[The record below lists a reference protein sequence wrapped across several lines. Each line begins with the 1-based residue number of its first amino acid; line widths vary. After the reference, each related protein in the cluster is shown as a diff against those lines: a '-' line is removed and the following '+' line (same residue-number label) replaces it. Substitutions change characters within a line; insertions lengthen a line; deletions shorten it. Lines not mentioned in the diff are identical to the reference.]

1 VPSTI
6 ASGSDTAPIDT
17 VSSKANLAVS
27 DLCFQANAQVS
38 VPEPNSIAVIVTAVG
53 GLATLLRRRKPRHG
67 RGQAFRPT

>member
-1 VPSTI
+1 M
-6 ASGSDTAPIDT
+6 
-17 VSSKANLAVS
+17 S